1 MVKKRA
7 VSYVVAVICLI
18 AANIYLFQYV
28 PEETEKRMLEIPQ
41 QYINIIM
48 IVVVDIVA
56 LFVFLRRHIFSE
68 FLGDIFLDRQMVLN
82 L

>member
-28 PEETEKRMLEIPQ
+28 PEETEKRMLAIPQ

-48 IVVVDIVA
+48 IVP
-56 LFVFLRRHIFSE
+56 FSLMRME
-68 FLGDIFLDRQMVLN
+68 GCI
-82 L
+82 